1 MTCYDVIRKLVPV
14 LVMDNWKLVILRE
27 LRLRNQRESGGFSEL
42 ITSRAFVT
50 EPCTGECVCTPFTCF
65 SPSLLRTSLDGNL
78 QKQLDALRK
87 EITRL
92 EYENN
97 ELDKVGE

>member
-1 MTCYDVIRKLVPV
+1 
-14 LVMDNWKLVILRE
+14 MDGWKLAILRE

-42 ITSRAFVT
+42 ITSRAFVK
-50 EPCTGECVCTPFTCF
+50 EPCAGECVCTSYV
-65 SPSLLRTSLDGNL
+65 SPPLLRVSLDGNL

-97 ELDKVGE
+97 ELDKVVE